1 MENVVLVTF
10 EAAARTYQAMSE
22 LRRLSD
28 EEAVDVRF
36 ASIVERLPD
45 GRFRVP
51 EQSDNIGFTGTAV
64 GAGAGALVGALVG
77 PLGVPMGGA
86 VGVAIGSVSDADN
99 AESAEVL
106 VSAVSR
112 RVPPGGTALVA
123 DVEEPTPEVLNVV
136 LDSMGGQV
144 HRWSRWEVEDELA
157 VAEEATRAAE
167 AEARR
172 VLRERR
178 KAEGRETVG
187 DQLREFKDRITD
199 SG

>member
-1 MENVVLVTF
+1 ML
-10 EAAARTYQAMSE
+10 
-22 LRRLSD
+22 L
-28 EEAVDVRF
+28 
-36 ASIVERLPD
+36 
-45 GRFRVP
+45 
-51 EQSDNIGFTGTAV
+51 
-64 GAGAGALVGALVG
+64 
-77 PLGVPMGGA
+77 GGA

-112 RVPPGGTALVA
+112 RVPPRGTALVA
-123 DVEEPTPEVLNVV
+123 DVEEPTPEPLNVA
-136 LDSMGGQV
+136 LDNAIGGQV

-157 VAEEATRAAE
+157 AAEEATRAAE

-187 DQLREFKDRITD
+187 DQLRDFKDRITD
-199 SG
+199 RS